1 MIRTGDGFVFIG
13 GQEPR
18 FFLNSSLPALLG
30 CMAMYHRE
38 FVLQPEDEGEPDN
51 WEDPEEIGTAVTR
64 ARAQRLRDR
73 LVQLDDMALEPTL
86 GDQDGVT
93 YWGFVVEE
101 IEAGII

>member
-1 MIRTGDGFVFIG
+1 
-13 GQEPR
+13 
-18 FFLNSSLPALLG
+18 
-30 CMAMYHRE
+30 MAMYHRE